1 MFPKKL
7 HRAVICN
14 HDEPIVQTRAG
25 KLRGLI
31 VEETYIFRGIKYADA
46 NRFEMPR
53 PVQPWEGVKEAII
66 FGPVCTEIQTGIA
79 HDAYYVP
86 HFYYPQDEN
95 CQYLNIWTQS
105 VEPQAKKPVMLWIHG
120 GGFSSGSSVE
130 LYAYDGEDLSK
141 HGDVVVVSLNH
152 RLNVLGFLDMS
163 AYGDKY
169 KYSANVGMADIV
181 AALQWIRDNIAV
193 FGGDPDN
200 VTIMGQSGGGG
211 KVAALLQIPSAD
223 GLYHRAVIQ
232 SGMTANGNN
241 TMPADAQKLAAL
253 VLENL
258 GISSENVDDIQKVPI
273 YKLNRAA
280 QKASA
285 DLAAGGTRV
294 GWGPVYDNDFYK
306 GNALSEAGFRPESIN
321 IPVMIGSNTGE
332 FAGNATYSP
341 YEAAVKDWT
350 SEQRDKLYDSV
361 FGSNKERAL
370 ANFKKAYPCKDEAFA
385 PLMDTMFRTGVTAY
399 SRARTAAG
407 SAPCYTYMFALDMP
421 YLGGSLAW
429 HNAEEAYMFHNAE
442 YLEASYIPG
451 VSEWLQDVMT
461 DAWVA
466 FAHTGDPNHTH
477 MPLWHPVT
485 GDRDATMIFDTKCE
499 MRYDFD
505 KEFIDDLLSAKKAG
519 FSGLFGGRRFLGG
532 GPRQQI

>member
-14 HDEPIVQTRAG
+14 HDEPIVQTIAG
-25 KLRGLI
+25 KHRGLI

-223 GLYHRAVIQ
+223 GLYHRAVI
-232 SGMTANGNN
+232 N
-241 TMPADAQKLAAL
+241 
-253 VLENL
+253 
-258 GISSENVDDIQKVPI
+258 
-273 YKLNRAA
+273 
-280 QKASA
+280 
-285 DLAAGGTRV
+285 
-294 GWGPVYDNDFYK
+294 PV
-306 GNALSEAGFRPESIN
+306 
-321 IPVMIGSNTGE
+321 
-332 FAGNATYSP
+332 
-341 YEAAVKDWT
+341 
-350 SEQRDKLYDSV
+350 
-361 FGSNKERAL
+361 
-370 ANFKKAYPCKDEAFA
+370 
-385 PLMDTMFRTGVTAY
+385 
-399 SRARTAAG
+399 
-407 SAPCYTYMFALDMP
+407 
-421 YLGGSLAW
+421 
-429 HNAEEAYMFHNAE
+429 
-442 YLEASYIPG
+442 
-451 VSEWLQDVMT
+451 
-461 DAWVA
+461 
-466 FAHTGDPNHTH
+466 
-477 MPLWHPVT
+477 
-485 GDRDATMIFDTKCE
+485 
-499 MRYDFD
+499 
-505 KEFIDDLLSAKKAG
+505 
-519 FSGLFGGRRFLGG
+519 
-532 GPRQQI
+532 